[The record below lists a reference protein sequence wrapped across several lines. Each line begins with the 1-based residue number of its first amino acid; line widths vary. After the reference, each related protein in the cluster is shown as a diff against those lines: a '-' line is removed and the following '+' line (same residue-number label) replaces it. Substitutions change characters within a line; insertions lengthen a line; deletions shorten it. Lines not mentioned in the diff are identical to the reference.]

1 MSLYPRDMSLV
12 RIVIRSWI
20 WLGILLHSN
29 QIRRELHR
37 IVTDIKKDGEV
48 GLAYMKRVEI
58 AKKIRL

>member
-12 RIVIRSWI
+12 RIVIHSWI

-29 QIRRELHR
+29 QIRIELHR

>member
-1 MSLYPRDMSLV
+1 MNLYLRDMSLV
-12 RIVIRSWI
+12 RIVIHSWI

-29 QIRRELHR
+29 QIRREQHR

>member
-12 RIVIRSWI
+12 RIVIHSWI

-29 QIRRELHR
+29 QIRRELHK